1 MSATGTALDMNDS
14 VSNGF
19 DRVSRAQFMRL
30 SGWFTLTLCVMAAV
44 LSALFGRSGVWS
56 ALNLTE
62 LVTSKTL
69 LGGVLGLVIGA
80 FLVLLGTLWHPLHAL
95 VERLANL
102 VAWETLRKSD
112 YVAVAFM
119 AALSEELLFRGAL
132 QPLIGLVP
140 VAIIFGLL
148 HATAIAHVILAG
160 LLGFVLGW
168 LYHWS
173 GSLWPPIVA
182 HLAIDLITGL
192 FIARTLGACILSAQG
207 D

>member
-1 MSATGTALDMNDS
+1 MSATGTTLDMNDS

-30 SGWFTLTLCVMAAV
+30 SGWFTLALCVLAAL
-44 LSALFGRSGVWS
+44 LSALFGRSAIWS
-56 ALNLTE
+56 ALNLSG
-62 LVTSKTL
+62 LATSETL

-80 FLVLLGTLWHPLHAL
+80 FLVLLGTVWHPLHAL

-112 YVAVAFM
+112 YVAVALM
-119 AALSEELLFRGAL
+119 AAVSEELLFRGAL
-132 QPLIGLVP
+132 QPLIGLAP
-140 VAIIFGLL
+140 AAIIFGLL

-173 GSLWPPIVA
+173 GSLWPSIVA

-192 FIARTLGACILSAQG
+192 FIARTLGAHILSAQG